1 MAEDRSAN
9 AGFKVVDK
17 RIFSIDGSKREG
29 VLESE
34 KAAASSPLITA
45 NAEKKPEPAPAPA
58 AASTAAAEDVVDQGF
73 AVLVNFLSENAM
85 YQLGMISPAA
95 GEPPYVD
102 LAGARMMI
110 DLLGVVRDK
119 SRGNLSA
126 TESRMLEE
134 VLFALHTRYV
144 ELQKKAAAK
153 RK

>member
-1 MAEDRSAN
+1 MPDEIGGSS
-9 AGFKVVDK
+9 GFKVVDK
-17 RIFSIDGSKREG
+17 RSFSIDGSKREG
-29 VLESE
+29 VVESE
-34 KAAASSPLITA
+34 RAAPSSAASAPKT
-45 NAEKKPEPAPAPA
+45 EKKKEAAPA
-58 AASTAAAEDVVDQGF
+58 AAPAAQAAPEDVVDQGF

-85 YQLGMISPAA
+85 YQLGLMAPAA

-119 SRGNLSA
+119 SKGNLSV

-144 ELQKKAAAK
+144 ELQRKATTK